1 MNIQTFT
8 GGRNE
13 RSNYDNN
20 GNKIEKNL
28 NYGIWRNGRF
38 KISYKRMQQ
47 ITGKT
52 ILNDSFID
60 YLSEHCLIAGM
71 TVINLGSE
79 FAVIE
84 TGILSGYRN
93 VPQGIIEKVLKE

>member
-1 MNIQTFT
+1 MKEVSITTMVTRLRKISIMEF
-8 GGRNE
+8 GGKP
-13 RSNYDNN
+13 Y
-20 GNKIEKNL
+20 
-28 NYGIWRNGRF
+28 GRF

-60 YLSEHCLIAGM
+60 YLSEHCLMAGM
-71 TVINLGSE
+71 AVINLGSE